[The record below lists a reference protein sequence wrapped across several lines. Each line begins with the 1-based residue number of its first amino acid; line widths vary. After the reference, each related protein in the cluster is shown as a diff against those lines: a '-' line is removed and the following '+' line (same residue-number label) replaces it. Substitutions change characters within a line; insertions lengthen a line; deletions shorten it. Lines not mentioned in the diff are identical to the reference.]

1 MKRRNFLKT
10 AAAASAGAFV
20 LPRFSIGQ
28 PGPSAN
34 SKLNLAHIGAS
45 NIAGMA
51 YNGTRDENVV
61 ALCDIDARKFP
72 GGKRGAWAGTVPRFD
87 DFRVMLDKLGK
98 EIDGVC
104 INTPDHTHFNATLA
118 CMERGIHV
126 CTQKPLTHNIWQART
141 LRKAKDKYKVVTNM
155 ANQGHTYD
163 GIRKM
168 REMYEADCFGQVSEV
183 HLGFNGPEWNSRYFK
198 KPASMPMAA
207 EAIPAEVNWD
217 LWLGPQAERPYNS
230 LYHPNRWRGFND
242 FGTGQFGDWFCH
254 IGDGPVWVLDLYEP
268 TVIECVER
276 GPSVEGMIPDYSVVR
291 FDFPARGNKAACS
304 MFWYDGALNGGTPI
318 KSPNDW
324 GWGKIP
330 DKGSFWYSDKGN
342 AFLDERSN
350 NPRFTIKEQARAFK
364 ESGGVPETYAR
375 VKGGPHREWVRAIK
389 GEGPECGSNF
399 DYAAPMSEVALLGVL
414 AQRFGGRIEWDSK
427 NMRITNRPELNLF
440 VKEPARAG
448 WEAGEDLWR

>member
-34 SKLNLAHIGAS
+34 SKVNLAMIGAGG
-45 NIAGMA
+45 IAGMA
-51 YNGTRDENVV
+51 FSGCKGENIV
-61 ALCDIDARKFP
+61 ALCDIDSRKLP
-72 GGKRGAWAGTVPRFD
+72 KWAATKDIPTFAD
-87 DFRVMLDKLGK
+87 YNEMLDKLGK

-163 GIRKM
+163 GIRKI
-168 REMYEADCFGQVSEV
+168 REMYEADCFGQVEEV
-183 HLGFNGPEWNSRYFK
+183 HLGVSGPNWESKYFN
-198 KPASMPMAA
+198 KPASMPLAA
-207 EAIPAEVNWD
+207 EPIPPEVNWD
-217 LWLGPQAERPYNS
+217 LWLGPAKEHAYS
-230 LYHPNRWRGFND
+230 SHLHPLTWRSYND

-254 IGDGPVWVLDLYEP
+254 TGDGAVWVLDLYEP

-276 GPSVEGMIPDYSVVR
+276 GPALEGMIPDYSVVR
-291 FDFPARGNKAACS
+291 FDFPARGSKKACS
-304 MFWYDGALNGGTPI
+304 MFWYDGKKNGGTPI
-318 KSPNDW
+318 KVPEDW
-324 GWGKIP
+324 SWGKVP
-330 DKGSFWYSDKGN
+330 GSGSFWSGDKAN
-342 AFLDERSN
+342 AYLDGRSN
-350 NPRFTIKEQARAFK
+350 NPRFSMKEQMVEFK
-364 ESGGVPETYAR
+364 KNGGVPEKYAR
-375 VKGGPHREWVRAIK
+375 VVGGPHQEWIRAIK

-414 AQRFGGRIEWDSK
+414 AQRFDGRIEWDSK
-427 NMRITNRPELNLF
+427 NMRITNRPELNVF
-440 VKEPARAG
+440 VKEPVRTG
-448 WEAGEDLWR
+448 WEAGEELWA